1 MAFRDNLAKLRG
13 LAGEKG
19 YRLERAMMNN
29 RWRLIDDTTERPAVN
44 LHGSTAFTMGDA
56 IKFLNSPEAAR
67 NSH

>member
-29 RWRLIDDTTERPAVN
+29 RWRLIDDTTEPPAVN
-44 LHGSTAFTMGDA
+44 QHGLYDGGRDQIPQQPRGSA
-56 IKFLNSPEAAR
+56 E
-67 NSH
+67 